1 MVSRVSS
8 HPGRSTISPLTI
20 ATRSI
25 IGAGLGGCLAEP
37 VKNYPNVFA
46 KNTIFE
52 TFPFLLPN
60 LLCAFVVL
68 FSLIIGILFLD
79 ETHGKKKDRRDYGR
93 ELGSWLVSRL
103 LGDCTQE
110 PVYSKLSEV
119 EHEEAQALMQDDSP
133 PGYSSVESSPRLTPS
148 RRHSITQEDRSP
160 LAEEFEPHAPHQAT
174 RSAFTKQVILHII
187 AYGILAFHTIS
198 FEQLMP
204 VLLSSKESDSSPSL
218 PFKFEGGYELP
229 SSEVGFVLSL
239 QGVYQMFAQMIVF
252 PLVVNKLGALR
263 TFRFVAVSWGFLY
276 ILVPYL
282 VLLPD
287 ALRMPGLAV
296 VLIIKVTLQSLS
308 YPSNALLLANSA
320 PSLLVLGAINGVAA
334 SAASLCRAFGPTLS
348 GLIASAGAS
357 KGYIGLAWWVSAG
370 VAFLGAVECF
380 YMSEPAG
387 RPDLAG
393 KAQPQMASAE
403 QAEEPLPVRLSS
415 ETGCSDATLV
425 QEEAMAAEG
434 ERLASKR

>member
-1 MVSRVSS
+1 MHDDMRM
-8 HPGRSTISPLTI
+8 SPLILTI
-20 ATRSI
+20 RSI

-37 VKNYPNVFA
+37 VKNYPNLFA
-46 KNTIFE
+46 KNTIFD

-60 LLCAFVVL
+60 LVCALVVI
-68 FSLIIGILFLD
+68 FSLIVGVLFLD
-79 ETHGKKKDRRDYGR
+79 ETHEKKKHRRDCGR
-93 ELGSWLVSRL
+93 ELGSWLVSRI
-103 LGDCTQE
+103 LGNDTKE
-110 PVYSKLSEV
+110 PIYSKLSEV
-119 EHEEAQALMQDDSP
+119 EYEEAHALMSDDPP
-133 PGYSSVESSPRLTPS
+133 PGYSSTESSPRLKPV
-148 RRHSITQEDRSP
+148 RRGSVAQEDRSS
-160 LAEEFEPHAPHQAT
+160 LADEFEAHSPKNAA
-174 RSAFTKQVILHII
+174 RGAFTKQVVLHII

-252 PLVVNKLGALR
+252 PLVVKKLGTLR
-263 TFRFVAVSWGFLY
+263 TFRLVAASWGFLY

-282 VLLPD
+282 VLLPNV
-287 ALRMPGLAV
+287 LRMPGLAV
-296 VLIIKVTLQSLS
+296 VLVIKVTLQSLS

-357 KGYIGLAWWVSAG
+357 RGYIGLAWWVSAG
-370 VAFLGAVECF
+370 VAFLGAIECY
-380 YMSEPAG
+380 YMTEPAG
-387 RPDLAG
+387 RPDLA
-393 KAQPQMASAE
+393 S
-403 QAEEPLPVRLSS
+403 QAPNQLSLHDEEESLPVRLSS

-434 ERLASKR
+434 ERLASKL